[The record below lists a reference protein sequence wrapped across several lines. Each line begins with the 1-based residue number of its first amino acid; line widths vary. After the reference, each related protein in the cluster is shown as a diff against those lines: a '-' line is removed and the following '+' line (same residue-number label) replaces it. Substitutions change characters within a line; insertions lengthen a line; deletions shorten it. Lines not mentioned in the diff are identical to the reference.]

1 MAHLFF
7 DLDRTLWHH
16 EANHRKFFEVVHAHK
31 GWAVWGT
38 AAEWAEAYL
47 EINDRLWDHIQ
58 LHNLGVEY
66 VRARRF
72 PLLFKHM
79 GLTASRTKELEALG
93 VECEEMLKEQL
104 PDMGASYV
112 GVREAM
118 DELKSQGHRLH
129 VVTNGVREPQFRK
142 IAAIGLSDH
151 FEVVVTSDAA
161 KAYKPDVEIFKYA
174 LRMANA
180 RPVDSWMVG
189 DSVLR
194 DVLGGQA
201 AGMRTAWFAADDA
214 LPPDAIGEADLK
226 FSDWKTFPGML
237 EAALQRG

>member
-16 EANHRKFFEVVHAHK
+16 EANHHLFFKFLHTDQN
-31 GWAVWGT
+31 WSTWGT
-38 AAEWAEAYL
+38 ATQWADAYL
-47 EINDRLWDHIQ
+47 KINDRLWDHIQ

-79 GLTASRTKELEALG
+79 GLPVTRTKELEALG
-93 VECEEMLKEQL
+93 IECEARLKEHL
-104 PDMGASYV
+104 PDMGASYA

-118 DELKSQGHRLH
+118 DQLRTQGHRLH
-129 VVTNGVREPQFRK
+129 VVTNGVREPQLRK
-142 IAAIGLSDH
+142 IAALGLSAH
-151 FEVVVTSDAA
+151 FEVVTTSDAA
-161 KAYKPDVEIFKYA
+161 KAYKPDIEIFKYA

-180 RPVDSWMVG
+180 RPEDSWMVG

-194 DVLGGQA
+194 DVLGGRA
-201 AGMRTAWFAADDA
+201 AGMRTAWFAAADA
-214 LPPDAIGEADLK
+214 LPPDATGEADLK
-226 FSDWKTFPGML
+226 FGDWTTFPGML
-237 EAALQRG
+237 EAVLQRG

>member
-1 MAHLFF
+1 MH
-7 DLDRTLWHH
+7 DQ
-16 EANHRKFFEVVHAHK
+16 K
-31 GWAVWGT
+31 GWAEWGT

-79 GLTASRTKELEALG
+79 GLAVTRVKELEALG
-93 VECEEMLKEQL
+93 IECEAMLKEKL
-104 PDMGASYV
+104 PDMGAGYA
-112 GVREAM
+112 GVCEAM
-118 DELKSQGHRLH
+118 GHLRGQGHQLH
-129 VVTNGVREPQFRK
+129 VITNGVREPQLRK
-142 IAAIGLSDH
+142 IAALGLIDH
-151 FEVVVTSDAA
+151 FDVVATSDAA
-161 KAYKPDVEIFKYA
+161 KAYKPDVAIFKYA

-180 RPVDSWMVG
+180 RPEDSWMVG

-201 AGMRTAWFAADDA
+201 AGMRTAWFAAEDA